1 MNYKIVAVGE
11 VLWDI
16 FPDEKKVGGAPGNF
30 AYHCRKL
37 GADGRMISRVGNDA
51 LGHELLDF
59 YRSQELPVDE
69 IIVDDKYPTGA
80 VDVTLSAEG
89 HPSYVFRDNVAW
101 DHIQADEKSLAL
113 IRSAD
118 AICYG
123 TLASRKPESFFETK
137 KMIFAAA
144 KNAIRIFDVNL
155 RAPHYQEETVLD
167 LVTMAD
173 VLKLNDDEIAV
184 IGNMLGH
191 EEADLK
197 KQAIWL
203 RETFGFQ
210 MLILTCG
217 ENGSLLITENET
229 SFYRSDPVKV
239 VDTVGAGDCF
249 SAAALIG
256 FLRGDSLD
264 QINRFAADRAA
275 YVCTQQGAMPEMP

>member
-1 MNYKIVAVGE
+1 MSYRIVAIGE

-37 GADGRMISRVGNDA
+37 DTEGFMISRVGNDE

-59 YRSQELPVDE
+59 YRSHSLPVDH
-69 IIVDDKYPTGA
+69 IVVDDTYPTGA
-80 VDVTLSAEG
+80 VDVTLSAGG

-101 DHIQADEKSLAL
+101 DHMLADEKSLAL

-123 TLASRKPESFFETK
+123 TLASRNLESFLENK
-137 KMIFAAA
+137 KMILAAPE
-144 KNAIRIFDVNL
+144 NAIRIFDVNL
-155 RAPHYQEETVLD
+155 RAPHYQKEIVLQ
-167 LVTMAD
+167 LVELAHI
-173 VLKLNDDEIAV
+173 LKLNDDEIR
-184 IGNMLGH
+184 IICRML
-191 EEADLK
+191 EFEQTDLE
-197 KQAIWL
+197 KQATWL
-203 RETFGFQ
+203 REKFGLR

-217 ENGSLLITENET
+217 ENGSMLITENEK
-229 SFYRSDPVKV
+229 SVYRSSPVQV

-249 SAAALIG
+249 SAAALVG
-256 FLRGDSLD
+256 YLQGDSLE

-275 YVCTQQGAMPEMP
+275 YVCTQQGGMPPMP